1 MGTRDSTIDT
11 GCFVALADR
20 HSAAYT
26 AAKPFPHTCIDDFL
40 FPSAAQAIAD
50 SIPEPGKDRKWDF
63 YFAKGFEEKW
73 AISDYLSLPAPARE
87 FVNEFNSGPFIR
99 FLEKLTGIAHL
110 LPDPHLHG
118 GGIHLVKRGGVL
130 QVHSD
135 FNWSEQLAAHRRV
148 NVFVY
153 FNPGWQQDWK
163 GSLELWDAQ
172 GQACMASYLP
182 LFNRLVVFT
191 ARTPFTGTPRRS
203 SVPRACGASRS
214 RCTTTRRSVPTRKN
228 AIPTARCTRA
238 CTSEAGE
245 SRRRGCVQRPRP
257 RDMMTAITGM
267 SAARCNS
274 SMT

>member
-11 GCFVALADR
+11 GGLVVDYAKLDTLADR
-20 HSAAYT
+20 HSAAYA

-40 FPSAAQAIAD
+40 FPTAAQAIAD

-172 GQACMASYLP
+172 GQACRASYLP

-191 ARTPFTGTPRRS
+191 ARSDTFHGHPAPLECPEG
-203 SVPRACGASRS
+203 VW
-214 RCTTTRRSVPTRKN
+214 RKSI
-228 AIPTARCTRA
+228 ALYYYSA
-238 CTSEAGE
+238 
-245 SRRRGCVQRPRP
+245 QRPDEER
-257 RDMMTAITGM
+257 RDPHGTVYKGM
-267 SAARCNS
+267 HF
-274 SMT
+274 